1 MTRYAARVDENHSD
15 IVAEFRKYP
24 FIKVNDCSAYG
35 GGFPDLLVLIFDA
48 IHLVEVKDGNK
59 PPSRRTLTPSQ
70 ETFHA
75 IFPVTI
81 VESIEDVTRFVQQ
94 QIDKRKEQLES

>member
-1 MTRYAARVDENHSD
+1 MRYNAKVDENHSD

-24 FIKVNDCSAYG
+24 FIKVHDCSAYG
-35 GGFPDLLVLIFDA
+35 GGFSDLLVRIFDA
-48 IHLVEVKDGNK
+48 IHLCEIKDGDK
-59 PPSRRTLTPSQ
+59 PPSRRKLTPSQ
-70 ETFHA
+70 EIFHA
-75 IFPVTI
+75 DYPVTI

>member
-1 MTRYAARVDENHSD
+1 MNRYASKVDENHAD

-24 FIKVNDCSAYG
+24 FIKVHDCSAYG
-35 GGFPDLLVLIFDA
+35 GGFPDLLVRIFDS
-48 IHLVEVKDGNK
+48 IHLCEVKDGDK

-75 IFPVTI
+75 DYPVTI
-81 VESIEDVTRFVQQ
+81 VESTADVTRFVQQ
-94 QIDKRKEQLES
+94 QIDKRKENMK